1 MLRAQ
6 RGEGCSVIFELA
18 TSFKAKRKVNV
29 VYAWF
34 PVLPPAPSLSLSHS
48 ELEFWSAERRLPSF
62 DLSRRREICLLY
74 HFSLLIGSDWVFFV
88 FLPQRSRIGRK
99 ITFNYYFFIF
109 LFVYYF
115 LFLTNFVNISLCA
128 DPMRRNP
135 FFSIL
140 MKVSAPITSGERSH
154 GRLLQSLFCVYDK
167 LERDLF
173 R

>member
-1 MLRAQ
+1 MFGNFRVSYFLQ
-6 RGEGCSVIFELA
+6 SEEEGQCGLCVVS
-18 TSFKAKRKVNV
+18 SF
-29 VYAWF
+29 
-34 PVLPPAPSLSLSHS
+34 APRPLSLSLTQSWS
-48 ELEFWSAERRLPSF
+48 SGLQSVVCLLLICPVVEKFVFYIIFLFWS
-62 DLSRRREICLLY
+62 DQIG
-74 HFSLLIGSDWVFFV
+74 FSLFFYRKGHGLAEKLLLI
-88 FLPQRSRIGRK
+88 I
-99 ITFNYYFFIF
+99 IFFIF

-115 LFLTNFVNISLCA
+115 LFLTNFVDISLCA

-140 MKVSAPITSGERSH
+140 MKVSAPITPGERSH